1 MLLVSQAQTSD
12 SSFTSLIEL
21 SVNSFGTT
29 SKIYPELKHLNNSTV
44 KALTQFLSSFPLYY
58 CTSLL
63 AALPTSTLATRT
75 LNTAARRTVSKHQ
88 SDHISL
94 LTIPHRLLLSLRV
107 TPFKSS
113 LNTFSEHISCDSS
126 AGAST
131 SHLIEV
137 LLHSPPYI
145 FFFLHFTQEVWS
157 LGALLP
163 QITLQL
169 YLGWIF

>member
-21 SVNSFGTT
+21 SVNSFGIT

-137 LLHSPPYI
+137 YYI
-145 FFFLHFTQEVWS
+145 LPLIYFSSSIS
-157 LGALLP
+157 LKKSGP
-163 QITLQL
+163 
-169 YLGWIF
+169 